1 MIRRM
6 RGMREPSRRS
16 IRSRLSAVLAKRFSV
31 IGDINRKYAKPRI
44 KMTRSVKL
52 ALLFLRLYLIFL
64 VLVLAYK
71 FASMAMG
78 GG

>member
-1 MIRRM
+1 MP
-6 RGMREPSRRS
+6 EPARRS
-16 IRSRLSAVLAKRFSV
+16 VRRRIFAVLAKRFSV

-44 KMTRSVKL
+44 KMTRGVKV

-71 FASMAMG
+71 FASIAMG